1 MTQPKPPR
9 PGTEEIAG
17 SLLLKLHKV
26 SSTSVN
32 QDEVNIITDV
42 LDLERSYYRGL
53 LEKAEE
59 ALHAWESTT
68 MGLTIRNYSDCYQLN
83 QEALT
88 LLHQAL
94 DKQGG
99 GE

>member
-26 SSTSVN
+26 SSMSVN

-59 ALHAWESTT
+59 ALASVKPWCSVSHGHKTCDINKV
-68 MGLTIRNYSDCYQLN
+68 G
-83 QEALT
+83 EALT
-88 LLHQAL
+88 LIHQAL

-99 GE
+99 TND